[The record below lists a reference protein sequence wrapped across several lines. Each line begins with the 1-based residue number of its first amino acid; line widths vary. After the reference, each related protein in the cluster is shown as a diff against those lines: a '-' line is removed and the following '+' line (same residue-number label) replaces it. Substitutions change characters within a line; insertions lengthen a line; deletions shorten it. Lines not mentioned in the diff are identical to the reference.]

1 MMKEYCSEQKLDSDL
16 IIERAKVL
24 VSGIKK
30 TNLDVGF
37 LNDNYSFVHLNKPF
51 TKIIVTLWIS
61 ALTHPHFFFRLLV

>member
-30 TNLDVGF
+30 NELGCRV
-37 LNDNYSFVHLNKPF
+37 P
-51 TKIIVTLWIS
+51 
-61 ALTHPHFFFRLLV
+61 